1 MQNKI
6 IKIFT
11 FEATNNKQVIK
22 NCYKDKE
29 IDKIKDLFFEQIKKN
44 KPTLISGCIIR
55 QNSYLIITM
64 TAAGGLIRFDVKI
77 NKSNEIYAEV
87 NAFFSQPISLQVKN
101 NKQKEKLSNLIVQE
115 LS

>member
-1 MQNKI
+1 
-6 IKIFT
+6 
-11 FEATNNKQVIK
+11 
-22 NCYKDKE
+22 
-29 IDKIKDLFFEQIKKN
+29 
-44 KPTLISGCIIR
+44 
-55 QNSYLIITM
+55 M

-115 LS
+115 LN